1 MQFALRVNPGKDAQS
16 FLEGKLSSLSKLD
29 PSMSLTKLDEEIRLI
44 FSGRFDK
51 LKKDSR
57 FNSYFLTPRKNLQGE
72 ETSRGATVAGA
83 FDLMTSVYSD
93 RAKSAPDKQAKQAE
107 LQKFFKDKLEA
118 LANVFSADTSMF
130 DKYFVRL
137 FMRSTFYSE
146 ELQNDKLE
154 QALSRFEGFLDKQDT
169 LLDFFYWLYY
179 FNQLNQERTS
189 LELRKKTS
197 LSQRLEDQISLGEP
211 LKSLHRQIVLCGML
225 KGVSRKLVE
234 IAGDH
239 QPLDRIKR
247 VLDQVYDS
255 NGGDEQS
262 LGVLDRFQRFYH
274 LEIEKINEALV
285 FKRILFMNAGHKEAS
300 TNRKQWIG
308 EIDIATAGK
317 LVELLKVPAT
327 QNGRLS
333 EDQQEQQKL
342 YDSLRKQI
350 DDCGEKAAE
359 SETDQEGQSRPG
371 QLDESM
377 LNLLVHRL
385 ANPSLLEARIEKVQ
399 AELDESRKRQ
409 KLDLQS
415 NIVKTYN
422 ENIKRLSQ
430 CLYYYVEMGALR
442 NKAVE
447 NRARGVFEKVGG
459 EVEELERA
467 LGGAAKGETAEDNA
481 GGETG
486 DSPREQE
493 AVKPGGEKNGQ
504 ESGGE
509 KEKKIDPSTIMDPV
523 RRAEVL
529 AAQLKG
535 MPDSNK
541 IKPLKELA
549 YTGGLDALKHI
560 LPLSQYNSE
569 FLRNL
574 ARGTTI
580 KIILRLLR
588 ENEETPMLG
597 IQQKKKLIDFV
608 VGLDNRFAYLQT
620 MEISNP
626 VTIQKILDI
635 LIREDKDFT
644 ARTLADIIV
653 DEDDKVRATA
663 VKLIAGM
670 LDQNEGSLLMKML
683 NDRNARVRANVIE
696 SLEAVG
702 NRNVLGILMK
712 YKYDKDNRVRANA
725 LKAIWNFG
733 HKDIRDSLEEM
744 LISLDEKMKASAVW
758 LIGEIGQHQNELKN
772 LLKVV
777 EKDSEEIVQRNLIV
791 ARKKIARREEGIKIF
806 VADDDI
812 KFCKSICARL
822 IHEGF
827 KATAVFNG
835 KALLSAV
842 ERATPDLVL
851 LDLRMPLINGLEALK
866 QMRSAEPTAET
877 PVIVMSD
884 VNSAVLL
891 RQIERSGANDYLIKP
906 CNYEQVR
913 DKIKPYV

>member
-16 FLEGKLSSLSKLD
+16 FLESKLASLSKLD

-57 FNSYFLTPRKNLQGE
+57 FSSYFLTPRKNLQGE

-83 FDLMTSVYSD
+83 FDLMTSVYSVS
-93 RAKSAPDKQAKQAE
+93 AMNAPDKQAKQAE
-107 LQKFFKDKLEA
+107 LQKYFSDKLDA
-118 LANVFSADTSMF
+118 LEKVFAADTSVF

-137 FMRSTFYSE
+137 FMLSTFYSE
-146 ELQNDKLE
+146 ELQNEKLE
-154 QALSRFEGFLDKQDT
+154 QALGRFEEFLEKQDT
-169 LLDFFYWLYY
+169 LLDFFYWLYH
-179 FNQLNQERTS
+179 FNLLNQERTG
-189 LELRKKTS
+189 LDLKKKSS
-197 LSQRLEDQISLGEP
+197 LSQRLEDQINHGEP
-211 LKSLHRQIVLCGML
+211 LASLGRQIVLCGML
-225 KGVSRKLVE
+225 TGSSRRLVE

-239 QPLDRIKR
+239 QPLDRVKR
-247 VLDQVYDS
+247 VLDEVFDS

-262 LGVLDRFQRFYH
+262 QGVLDRFQQFYR
-274 LEIEKINEALV
+274 LEAEKIREALV

-300 TNRKQWIG
+300 VNRKQWIG
-308 EIDIATAGK
+308 EIDIATAGR
-317 LVELLKVPAT
+317 LVELLRVPDAR
-327 QNGRLS
+327 NGRLS
-333 EDQQEQQKL
+333 DDQQEQQNL
-342 YDSLRKQI
+342 YNTLRKQI
-350 DDCGEKAAE
+350 DEAGKKAAG
-359 SETDQEGQSRPG
+359 SETGQDGQSQPG

-377 LNLLVHRL
+377 LNLLIHRL
-385 ANPSLLEARIEKVQ
+385 ANPSLLEAQIEKVQ
-399 AELDESRKRQ
+399 ADLEKSRRHQ

-415 NIVKTYN
+415 NMVKTYN
-422 ENIKRLSQ
+422 DNIKRLSQ
-430 CLYYYVEMGALR
+430 CLYYYIEMGTLK

-447 NRARGVFEKVGG
+447 NRARGVLEKVRR
-459 EVEELERA
+459 EVEELEQA
-467 LGGAAKGETAEDNA
+467 LSGAG
-481 GGETG
+481 
-486 DSPREQE
+486 
-493 AVKPGGEKNGQ
+493 
-504 ESGGE
+504 
-509 KEKKIDPSTIMDPV
+509 KEKKAEDDAGRESQEQDGDAEKPDGKQNDQESEGEKDKKVNPATIADPV

-529 AAQLKG
+529 AVQLKG

-663 VKLIAGM
+663 VKLIAEM

-696 SLEAVG
+696 SLEAIG

-733 HKDIRDSLEEM
+733 HKDIQDSLEEM
-744 LISLDEKMKASAVW
+744 LVSLDEKMKASAVW
-758 LIGEIGQHQNELKN
+758 LIGEIGQHQKGLKN

-777 EKDSEEIVQRNLIV
+777 GKDREEIVQRNLKV
-791 ARKKIARREEGIKIF
+791 ALKKIARREEGIKIL

-812 KFCKSICARL
+812 KFCKLICARL

-835 KALLSAV
+835 KALLSAL
-842 ERATPDLVL
+842 AHAIPDLVL

-866 QMRSAEPTAET
+866 QMRSDEATAET
-877 PVIVMSD
+877 PVIVMSE

-891 RQIERSGANDYLIKP
+891 KQIERSGATDYLIKP
-906 CNYEQVR
+906 CNYEQIR
-913 DKIKPYV
+913 AKIKPYV